1 MNNIRRKLNNT
12 FDKIEDGV
20 ENIVDRVE
28 NTTNVLI
35 NGRGYKYSPNVTSLL
50 NKIGNEVIIKMSLNR
65 DPVNAMIQ
73 GLIQKLSGGKIEYD
87 RLFHLRLN
95 IYTSN
100 GGQYILEK
108 NEVINMSRGIPP
120 SLKYGEM
127 VNIKH
132 SIPPI
137 TINDFLQNTR
147 DFMGSKSY
155 FSYSPSSNNCQHF
168 ISACLKSNGL
178 NYPEYIQWVKQDTKE
193 IFHGNDALRK
203 FANSTI
209 DLARIGNVIVQGG
222 SIGSI
227 SEYPRINAR
236 RCGFKTYYK
245 K

>member
-12 FDKIEDGV
+12 FDKIEDGFEDV
-20 ENIVDRVE
+20 VDRVE
-28 NTTNVLI
+28 NTTNTLI
-35 NGRGYKYSPNVTSLL
+35 SGRSYKYSPNVTLLL
-50 NKIGNEVIIKMSLNR
+50 NKIGDEVIIRLSLNR
-65 DPVNAMIQ
+65 DPVPAMIQ
-73 GLIQKLSGGKIEYD
+73 SLIQKLSGGKIEYD

-108 NEVINMSRGIPP
+108 NEVVNISRGIPP
-120 SLKYGEM
+120 SLKHGEM
-127 VNIKH
+127 VNIRH
-132 SIPPI
+132 SIQPI

-147 DFMGSKSY
+147 DLMGSKSY

-168 ISACLKSNGL
+168 ISACLKANNL
-178 NYPEYIQWVKQDTKE
+178 NYPEYIQCVKQDTKQVFE
-193 IFHGNDALRK
+193 GNDALRK

-209 DLARIGNVIVQGG
+209 NIARIGDIIVQGG
-222 SIGSI
+222 SINSI

-236 RCGFKTYYK
+236 KCVFKTYYK

>member
-1 MNNIRRKLNNT
+1 MNYIRRKLNNT

-20 ENIVDRVE
+20 ENVVDRVE
-28 NTTNVLI
+28 NTTNTLI
-35 NGRGYKYSPNVTSLL
+35 NGRGYKYSPSVTSLL
-50 NKIGNEVIIKMSLNR
+50 NKIGNEVIIRLSLNR
-65 DPVNAMIQ
+65 DPVPAMIQ

-108 NEVINMSRGIPP
+108 NEFINMSRGIPP
-120 SLKYGEM
+120 SLKHGKM
-127 VNIKH
+127 VNIRH
-132 SIPPI
+132 NIQPVTI
-137 TINDFLQNTR
+137 TNFLQNTR
-147 DFMGSKSY
+147 NLMGSKSY
-155 FSYSPSSNNCQHF
+155 FSYSPSSNNCQDY
-168 ISACLKSNGL
+168 IVAYLKANGL

-209 DLARIGNVIVQGG
+209 DLARIGNVIMEGG
-222 SIGSI
+222 SINSI
-227 SEYPRINAR
+227 GEYLQTKSRK
-236 RCGFKTYYK
+236 CGFKTYYK